1 MSFRERLLEIR
12 DRIDGA
18 VALSLVDSEGI
29 AVESVGAESGLDL
42 ESLGA
47 ELLTQAKAIST
58 HHRDLGVGTVQQ
70 LSVTTDQMSLIVSAV
85 SSDYYLLLAIRRRGS
100 YGRARFELLRARLEL
115 EPELT

>member
-1 MSFRERLLEIR
+1 MRFRERLLEIR

-29 AVESVGAESGLDL
+29 AVESVSVDAELDL
-42 ESLGA
+42 EGLAA

-85 SSDYYLLLAIRRRGS
+85 SPEYFLLLAMRRRGS

-115 EPELT
+115 ESELT